1 MSIPFTKTHLEQ
13 LSGFIDLCKNDPKI
27 LLHPDLAF
35 FKNYIESLGG
45 KIPAS
50 AASESDSPKHES
62 KKETPPQPEPEPEPE
77 PEIESEESDIELDN
91 TGVIEPDSGEPQ
103 AMGDSDKEVT
113 EEDMEKSDNKK
124 REAIE
129 AFNEGEFQKAADIYT
144 GAILLNPGSALLYA
158 KRGQC
163 FLKLNKPN
171 ACIRDCSRALQI
183 NPDNAAA
190 YKFRGRAHRLL
201 GNWEDAAQ
209 DLRNA
214 CKIDFDEQADEWLRE
229 VTPNARKL
237 EEHRR
242 KYERKRAE
250 KEIKEKLERARKARE
265 EHAKAAKNQ
274 AESDTPS
281 GGPGMGDFYQF
292 LNDPEIMQAFQD
304 PEVAAAFQDISTNPA
319 NIIKYQSNP
328 KISAIITKLA
338 TKFGGGMP
346 GGMPGG
352 FGPGMGGGF
361 PGGFPPTGG
370 TGGAPAAGGDDVGLD

>member
-1 MSIPFTKTHLEQ
+1 MPKLPFTAAHLSE
-13 LSGFIDLCKNDPKI
+13 LSGFIDFCKNDPKV
-27 LLHPDLAF
+27 LLSPELAF

-45 KIPAS
+45 KIPATL
-50 AASESDSPKHES
+50 SETDFESPKADTPEPR
-62 KKETPPQPEPEPEPE
+62 KAKEPEAKPEPEVG
-77 PEIESEESDIELDN
+77 SEESDIELDN
-91 TGVIEPDSGEPQ
+91 SGLIEPDIDEPQ

-113 EEDMEKSDNKK
+113 EEDMEKSDEKK

-129 AFNEGEFQKAADIYT
+129 AFAAGEFQKTVDIYT
-144 GAILLNPGSALLYA
+144 EAILLNPGSALLYA

-171 ACIRDCSRALQI
+171 ACIRDCSRALEI

-201 GNWEDAAQ
+201 GQWEEAAQ

-250 KEIKEKLERARKARE
+250 KEMKEKLDRARRARE
-265 EHAKAAKNQ
+265 EHEKAARNAGPQ
-274 AESDTPS
+274 TDTEGS

-304 PEVAAAFQDISTNPA
+304 PELAAAFQDISANPA
-319 NIIKYQSNP
+319 NIIKYQNNP
-328 KISAIITKLA
+328 KVSAIITKLA
-338 TKFGGGMP
+338 AKFGGGMP
-346 GGMPGG
+346 GG
-352 FGPGMGGGF
+352 FGGGF
-361 PGGFPPTGG
+361 PGGFPPSR
-370 TGGAPAAGGDDVGLD
+370 GAGSAPTATSGNDVGLD